1 MLKPK
6 SKKKIMNSSMVMDR
20 RVHTDP
26 SKTML
31 GKRANTPSKN
41 EYNKLLPNVKEF
53 LLPSIHRKGTREVRF
68 LALLLDN
75 ILI

>member
-1 MLKPK
+1 
-6 SKKKIMNSSMVMDR
+6 MVMDR

-41 EYNKLLPNVKEF
+41 EYNKLLPNVKEL
-53 LLPSIHRKGTREVRF
+53 LLPSIHRKQTREVRN
-68 LALLLDN
+68 LVLLQEK
-75 ILI
+75 ILILLNLD